1 VLTIVTSAVVVQYT
15 VGQPFSPSTLTVSPV
30 SGGSTFKGWAYGDP
44 FPGNLLGTI
53 RGLDVQ
59 VWDRRLFLCMRG
71 CCGTCV
77 RAYVLC
83 LPTFVFERVARV
95 VRACHCEVAGMC
107 MCV

>member
-1 VLTIVTSAVVVQYT
+1 MLTIVTSAVVVQYT

-59 VWDRRLFLCMRG
+59 VWGSTFVSVHAWVLRN
-71 CCGTCV
+71 V

-95 VRACHCEVAGMC
+95 VLACHCEVAGMC